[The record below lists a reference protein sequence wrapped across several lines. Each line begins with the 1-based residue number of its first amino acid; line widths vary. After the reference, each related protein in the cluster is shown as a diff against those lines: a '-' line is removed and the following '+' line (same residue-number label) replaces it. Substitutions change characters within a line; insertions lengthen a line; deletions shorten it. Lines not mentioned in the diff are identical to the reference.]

1 MLKAYRLKFLSKSTP
16 IRAYTLFGAI
26 CWTYRLAGGDLGDF
40 LKGFSEGNPT
50 FLISSP
56 LPIAEGENRYS
67 LVFPKPT
74 LVISNEFRREDD
86 VCAKINRKPLKKA
99 KYISF
104 GVFKEIVEG
113 KITQE
118 KDLADTRKYEE
129 TGGVIVHASDK
140 VCFEDKEDISVR
152 NILNRITME
161 SENLFTEKYHIFSD
175 RWFLIKYYDESYKP
189 IIEECFKLIEDTG
202 LGANKNLGWGSVK
215 IEPLKGFEKEVEYL
229 EGKVKPSDRFISLSP
244 LIPRRDSIDLEDST
258 YEYEIYKSPVDT
270 TFGGPFIWKR
280 KVLYLKEGAFITKR
294 ENQTWVGQVKDVGAK
309 EGDLEVK
316 AYQYGYEFPVAVEEE

>member
-1 MLKAYRLKFLSKSTP
+1 MLKAYCIKFLSKSTP

-26 CWTYRLAGGDLGDF
+26 CWTYKLTGENLEDF
-40 LKGFSEGNPT
+40 LKGFLERKPP

-56 LPIAEGENRYS
+56 FPIAEGKCGYS

-74 LVISNEFRREDD
+74 LVISKEFRREDD
-86 VCAKINRKPLKKA
+86 VCTKINQKPLKKA
-99 KYISF
+99 KYVSF

-118 KDLADTRKYEE
+118 KDLVNLKKYEE
-129 TGGVIVHASDK
+129 TEGVIVHTNDKAS
-140 VCFEDKEDISVR
+140 FEDREDLSVR
-152 NILNRITME
+152 NILNRVTMR
-161 SENLFTEKYHIFSD
+161 SENLFTEKYYIFSD
-175 RWFLIKYYDESYKP
+175 RWFLIKYYDESYEP

-215 IEPLKGFEKEVEYL
+215 IEPLEGFEKEVEYL
-229 EGKVKPSDRFISLSP
+229 EEKVKPSDRFISLSP
-244 LIPRRDSIDLEDST
+244 VIPRKDSIDLEEST

-280 KVLYLKEGAFITKR
+280 KVLYLKEGAFLTKK
-294 ENQTWVGQVKDVGAK
+294 ENQVWVGQVKYVGAK
-309 EGDLEVK
+309 YESIEVK
-316 AYQYGYEFPVAVEEE
+316 AYQYGYEFPIAVGGA